1 MTVPYAA
8 DLSDTASVISLL
20 PIVVLGVLVG
30 LFLRREWH
38 RMQATSHARAVD
50 WARKARRD
58 AYGDHDGHQHDHDG
72 SEHGDG
78 PQDAPRPHDPSEEPA
93 YQFPG
98 VPAGWSLDRYA
109 RDGLSQINLHLAQA
123 ARRRGGTAQQ

>member
-8 DLSDTASVISLL
+8 DPSDTASVISLL
-20 PIVVLGVLVG
+20 PIVLLAVCLA
-30 LFLRREWH
+30 LFVRREWH

-58 AYGDHDGHQHDHDG
+58 AYGDRDDHQHDHDG
-72 SEHGDG
+72 NGHDDS
-78 PQDAPRPHDPSEEPA
+78 PTDAPRPHDPSEEPA

-98 VPAGWSLDRYA
+98 IPAGWSLDRYT
-109 RDGLSQINLHLAQA
+109 RDGLSQINLHLAQD
-123 ARRRGGTAQQ
+123 ARRRGGSTQQ